1 MFLLSIFIFNETLR
15 LLGDHSHASV
25 HLKLLNDVN
34 PDDLEDDK
42 GRIETMNDLEANH
55 DSVEASQGSV
65 EQLAYER
72 RRLHRRGAT
81 RQSFRDV
88 VRERGPLRQRR
99 HRLAIESAG
108 SSLLGQDDDVT
119 DHSQQP
125 SVRHVAM
132 SHEDTSAGAVHC
144 FKDEF
149 GLFFNIFLFHGTLL
163 H

>member
-1 MFLLSIFIFNETLR
+1 MFDEALR
-15 LLGDHSHASV
+15 FPGDHSHTSV

-34 PDDLEDDK
+34 PDDLGDIKE
-42 GRIETMNDLEANH
+42 RIETMNDLEANH
-55 DSVEASQGSV
+55 DSVEANQDSA
-65 EQLAYER
+65 EQLTYER

-108 SSLLGQDDDVT
+108 SSLLGQDDDVA
-119 DHSQQP
+119 DHSQP

-149 GLFFNIFLFHGTLL
+149 GLFLKVVLFHDALL
-163 H
+163 K